1 PAMVRQS
8 FEVDGVGGGVAG
20 VEVAAEVEFEVE
32 VVADEEVGAV
42 EVVVTGVVGSSVPIT
57 RQSISL
63 TLRYRSHSE
72 LPRQ

>member
-1 PAMVRQS
+1 MRTNQATGSASFFAPASFFGPAMVRQS

-42 EVVVTGVVGSSVPIT
+42 EVVVTGLSGGWG
-57 RQSISL
+57 
-63 TLRYRSHSE
+63 
-72 LPRQ
+72 